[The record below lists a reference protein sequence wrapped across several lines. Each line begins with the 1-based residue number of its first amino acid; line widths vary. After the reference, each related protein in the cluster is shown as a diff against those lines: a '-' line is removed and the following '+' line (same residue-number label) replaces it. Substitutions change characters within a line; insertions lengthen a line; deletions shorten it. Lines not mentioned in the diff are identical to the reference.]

1 MRGIYKQC
9 KDVTLWHN
17 ICSALFLGTET
28 KAFSFKIRNQL
39 AHNKFAN
46 KKNNKSEVYLY
57 SPHRITHC
65 NTIFN
70 SVPDFVLYWHGL
82 YCNIMI

>member
-1 MRGIYKQC
+1 MRGDLQTMQGC
-9 KDVTLWHN
+9 HN

-46 KKNNKSEVYLY
+46 KKITNLKSIYTALIELPTVTPYSIQYLTLFY
-57 SPHRITHC
+57 TGM
-65 NTIFN
+65 
-70 SVPDFVLYWHGL
+70 DFIVTL
-82 YCNIMI
+82 